1 MINEGYID
9 RVKALARLAAEEN
22 EFPVAALVIQD
33 DQVIAEGRNQKE
45 SLNDPT
51 AHAEVLAIREA
62 VKHHG
67 DWRLTGT
74 TLLTTLEPCPMCLGA
89 IIHARIKTIVYLAK
103 DIRWGACGSV
113 MDFSSHPMLNH
124 RCELLYQPDDEIV
137 ALMKNFFRK

>member
-89 IIHARIKTIVYLAK
+89 IIHARLAKIVYLAK
-103 DIRWGACGSV
+103 DIRLNNNKLTALPRSFCNLINLEGLYLDNNYLRSINHL
-113 MDFSSHPMLNH
+113 FS
-124 RCELLYQPDDEIV
+124 Q
-137 ALMKNFFRK
+137 